1 MSEGPHNCEDPTWHD
16 DELRFRCRACSHVVT
31 STFAATVRDTGV
43 CPKCGALT
51 DASDFDHRRF
61 QQDGDPIDI
70 RLDDDEIHGYG
81 EEE

>member
-1 MSEGPHNCEDPTWHD
+1 MADRCPKGPHNCEDPTWHEEED
-16 DELRFRCRACSHVVT
+16 RR
-31 STFAATVRDTGV
+31 
-43 CPKCGALT
+43 
-51 DASDFDHRRF
+51 RRF